1 MIWNTCLS
9 MSLAVRAMCKSY
21 CVGNITQLHSQMVEK
36 RSARRNLVHEAKI
49 VCALGDHAGLPVAWP
64 MVRI

>member
-36 RSARRNLVHEAKI
+36 RRNLVYGAKI
-49 VCALGDHAGLPVAWP
+49 ICALGDHAGLPVAWP